1 MENPT
6 SLLEFQNHVRKK
18 AKVGYSRRP
27 GSRLSMMRVTEG
39 GEQRMMEEATFEIRT
54 LFYPWFHDNEQQLT
68 ERYFFPLIY
77 QLNKQGK
84 KLSV

>member
-1 MENPT
+1 M
-6 SLLEFQNHVRKK
+6 SGKK
-18 AKVGYSRRP
+18 QKLATADVQAP
-27 GSRLSMMRVTEG
+27 SRLSMMRVMEG
-39 GEQRMMEEATFEIRT
+39 GKKRMMEEATFEIRT
-54 LFYPWFHDNEQQLT
+54 LFYLWFYDNVQQLT

>member
-1 MENPT
+1 M
-6 SLLEFQNHVRKK
+6 SGKK
-18 AKVGYSRRP
+18 QKLATADVQAP
-27 GSRLSMMRVTEG
+27 SRLSIMRVTEG

-54 LFYPWFHDNEQQLT
+54 LFYLWFHDNVQQLT

-77 QLNKQGK
+77 QFNKQGK